1 MKIGI
6 IGFGHLGKAL
16 VKGLLSDAFARR
28 ENICVTAKSQKTKEL
43 AQSEYGICVCRTNQE
58 LIDIS
63 DIIFI
68 CVPPDVF
75 FAEFCDCTPVPESK
89 HIISLMAGVTISKLK
104 NCLGQSSIIR
114 AMPNLGIERNDGII
128 CYTETDNQY
137 VVALLDHLG
146 YSFCVPEADI
156 EKVTAFASCGIGFAA
171 YILNCFFEKGI
182 ALGFSANTTMKIVD
196 NIFRNALCAADYSGL
211 VDSVATKGGATEAGV
226 MRLDEHKT
234 NAIIG
239 DAIDAAYRRMT

>member
-1 MKIGI
+1 MKIGVA
-6 IGFGHLGKAL
+6 GFGHLGKAL
-16 VKGLLSDAFARR
+16 VKGLLNDGFVCKEDIYITANSKNTKDRAR
-28 ENICVTAKSQKTKEL
+28 NG
-43 AQSEYGICVCRTNQE
+43 YGINVCSTNTDLIQE
-58 LIDIS
+58 T

-68 CVPPDVF
+68 CLPSKVF
-75 FAEFCDCTPVPESK
+75 FADFIDCDPTWKNKTFV
-89 HIISLMAGVTISKLK
+89 SLMAGVTLTQLQQCI
-104 NCLGQSSIIR
+104 GQGGIIR

-128 CYTETDNQY
+128 CYTTTDNPY
-137 VVALLDHLG
+137 IVRTMEHLG
-146 YSFCVPEADI
+146 YSFCVPEEDI

-171 YILNCFFEKGI
+171 HILNCFFEKGI

-234 NAIIG
+234 IAIIG

>member
-1 MKIGI
+1 MRIGI
-6 IGFGHLGKAL
+6 AGFGHLGKAL
-16 VKGLLSDAFARR
+16 VKGLLNDGFVCK
-28 ENICVTAKSQKTKEL
+28 EDIYITANSKSTKER
-43 AQSEYGICVCRTNQE
+43 AQNEYGVHVCCSNTE
-58 LIDIS
+58 LIQTT

-68 CVPPDVF
+68 CVPANVF
-75 FAEFCDCTPVPESK
+75 FSDFCDCGSVSK
-89 HIISLMAGVTISKLK
+89 NKTFVSLMAGVTLSQLK
-104 NCLGQSSIIR
+104 QCIGRGRIMR

-137 VVALLDHLG
+137 VARLFAHLG
-146 YSFCVPEADI
+146 YSFCVSEEDV